1 MSKFIQNLPI
11 LADDRSILNG
21 YEFAKYNSWGE
32 DLITKISLYTRAINS
47 LDDSK
52 DVRISERVRLPRDR
66 LRGFES
72 GKIGPKDGNDY
83 VGGNYAT
90 SLNFSTN
97 LPMILPSVQSAD
109 FAFFLDAGN
118 VWGVDYSDTVNES
131 NEIRSAAGIGVN
143 WYTPIGPMNF
153 TLAQP
158 ITKATTDKTE
168 TFQFSIGT
176 TF

>member
-1 MSKFIQNLPI
+1 MLSL
-11 LADDRSILNG
+11 SILNG

-32 DLITKISLYTRAINS
+32 DLITKFSIYTRAFTS
-47 LDDSK
+47 LDDSI
-52 DVRISERVRLPRDR
+52 DVRISERVRLPRDK

-72 GKIGPKDGNDY
+72 GKVGPKDGNDY

-90 SLNFSTN
+90 SVNFATN
-97 LPMILPSVQSAD
+97 LPMIMPSVQTAD
-109 FAFFLDAGN
+109 FSFFIDAGN

-143 WYTPIGPMNF
+143 WFTPIGPMNF

-158 ITKATTDKTE
+158 ITKASSDKTE